1 MTNNKKHSLPSTYFT
16 KGVGMFNQ
24 PKKYKN
30 KTKKPKARNWLA
42 VHAHFRSGSGSHK
55 DRKKEAN
62 RKACRGKFKSD
73 RI

>member
-1 MTNNKKHSLPSTYFT
+1 MTNHLPKNNPSTYFT

-30 KTKKPKARNWLA
+30 KSKKPKERNWIA
-42 VHAHFRSGSGSHK
+42 VAAHFRSGAGSHK

-62 RKACRGKFKSD
+62 RKACRGRFKTD
-73 RI
+73 II